1 MNNTALVK
9 IAGGFSFFFFLF
21 HVPFYW
27 MLNWEQTLSCLNK
40 DNWAIVMCF
49 NIISI
54 VLLFLFGFVSM
65 FQTTDVINTR
75 LGKSVLVYCSWF
87 YLFRIVAEFIFF
99 EEPNHVVSA
108 IIILLCAVPGI
119 FYAIPLFRSNSSDH
133 RNKVNY

>member
-1 MNNTALVK
+1 MNNTTLVK

-27 MLNWEQTLSCLNK
+27 MLDWEHTLSCLSR

-65 FQTTDVINTR
+65 FQTKDIVNTR
-75 LGKSVLVYCSWF
+75 LGRSFLVYASWF
-87 YLFRIVAEFIFF
+87 YLFRIIAEFIFF
-99 EEPNHVVSA
+99 QEPNKVFSA
-108 IIILLCAVPGI
+108 IIILLCSVPGI
-119 FYAIPLFRSNSSDH
+119 FYAIPLFR
-133 RNKVNY
+133 KKQ